1 MQNKN
6 FFFTVIC
13 PTYNSENYIKKN
25 FYSLLSQKNQ
35 DFEVIYID
43 DGSTDDTVLIIKKL
57 IKNYPNFKIFEKKHE
72 GPGAAR
78 NLGITKSNGE
88 WISFIDADDIWY
100 SLKLQKVNK
109 AILENSSTNFVVH
122 WENFIKLNGE
132 IKILKHGIDLKDKF
146 FFSKKL
152 YLSNFLSTSAVVLK
166 KSLFLKHGF
175 FDESLPN
182 AQDYDLWLKLAP
194 HINLFT
200 LEEILGEYH
209 ETKNSITLRPYYKK
223 IFSELRIALRYKNYY
238 KFYLIKVFKIL
249 FSKRWFR

>member
-43 DGSTDDTVLIIKKL
+43 DGSTDDTVKIIKKL
-57 IKNYPNFKIFEKKHE
+57 IKNYSNFKIFEKKHE
-72 GPGAAR
+72 GPGSAR
-78 NLGITKSNGE
+78 NLGITKSNGS
-88 WISFIDADDIWY
+88 WISFIDSDDIWY
-100 SLKLQKVNK
+100 PFKLQKVNK

-132 IKILKHGIDLKDKF
+132 IKILKHGVYFKNKF
-146 FFSKKL
+146 LFLKKL

-194 HINLFT
+194 YINLFT
-200 LEEILGEYH
+200 LEEILGEYN
-209 ETKNSITLRPYYKK
+209 ETKNSITLRPYYKR
-223 IFSELRIALRYKNYY
+223 IFSELRIALRYKSYY
-238 KFYLIKVFKIL
+238 KLYFIKVFKIL

>member
-25 FYSLLSQKNQ
+25 FYSLLGQKNQ

-57 IKNYPNFKIFEKKHE
+57 IKNYPNFKIFEKKHG
-72 GPGAAR
+72 GPGSAR
-78 NLGITKSNGE
+78 NLGIAKSNGD

-100 SLKLQKVNK
+100 SLKLQKINK

-132 IKILKHGIDLKDKF
+132 IKILKHGIDFKDKF

-152 YLSNFLSTSAVVLK
+152 YLSNFFSTSAVVLK
-166 KSLFLKHGF
+166 KNLFLKYGF

-194 HINLFT
+194 YINLFT

-209 ETKNSITLRPYYKK
+209 ETKNSITLRPYYKR

-238 KFYLIKVFKIL
+238 NFYLIKVFKIL